1 MILEQLESIVIGDM
15 LLENERRLLV
25 EMLYNWE
32 KAIAFNFS
40 HYIQIVEDV
49 APPQK
54 ICTILH

>member
-1 MILEQLESIVIGDM
+1 MPKFSDISRGLQLTSERLESIVIGDI

-40 HYIQIVEDV
+40 HY
-49 APPQK
+49 
-54 ICTILH
+54 T